1 MMKRLFGLGLAVAVA
16 ITVGSVSFAADGG
29 SVFKSKCSTCHG
41 AEGQGT
47 AMAPAF
53 KGNAFVK
60 NSAEADIAKVIKEG
74 RNGADKKYKEFAI
87 GMPKQTL
94 NDDELKAVI
103 SQIKGMAG

>member
-1 MMKRLFGLGLAVAVA
+1 MKSLFGLGLAAAVA
-16 ITVGSVSFAADGG
+16 FAAGSVSFAADGG
-29 SVFKSKCSTCHG
+29 SIFKSKCSTCHG

-53 KGNAFVK
+53 KGNEFVK
-60 NSAEADIAKVIKEG
+60 NSAEEEIAKVIKEG

-94 NDDELKAVI
+94 SDDEIKAVI